1 LVNRHYR
8 VLRTVLGWVGFVAG
22 PRGLQRLWLPMPTR
36 FGVIRTIRRAFP
48 DAQPDARLLPK
59 LTRQLREYFAGRRVN
74 FDVALD
80 VGSCGAFTVAVWRAC
95 QRIPYGRTLTYKE
108 LAARAGRP
116 TAVRAVGGA
125 MRRNPFPIVV
135 PCHRVVRSDGTLGG
149 YAGPG
154 GVFLKR
160 RLLALEQ
167 RTAGRTG

>member
-1 LVNRHYR
+1 MGRRYR
-8 VLRTVLGWVGFVAG
+8 VVRTALGWAGFVAG
-22 PRGLQRLWLPMPTR
+22 PRGLQRLWLPMPSR
-36 FGVIRTIRRAFP
+36 SGIIRAIRRAFS
-48 DAQPDARLLPK
+48 DAAPDARLLPR

-80 VGSCGAFTVAVWRAC
+80 VGSCGVFTAAVWRAC
-95 QRIPYGRTLTYKE
+95 RRIPYGRTVTYQE

-116 TAVRAVGGA
+116 TAARAVGGA
-125 MRRNPFPIVV
+125 MRRNPFLIVV

-154 GVFLKR
+154 GISLKR
-160 RLLALEQ
+160 RLLAMEQ